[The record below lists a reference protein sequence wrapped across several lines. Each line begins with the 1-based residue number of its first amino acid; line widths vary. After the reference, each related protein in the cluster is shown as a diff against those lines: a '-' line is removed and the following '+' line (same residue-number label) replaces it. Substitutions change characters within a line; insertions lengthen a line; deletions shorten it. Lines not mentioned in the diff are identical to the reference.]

1 MFQVGEDCE
10 VMIRVDEESEEEDFQ
25 LVSGET
31 CKARGK
37 NTQWYETKLTIFLSA
52 ADDRMDGVFT
62 PVSGEASFQH
72 FVGNF
77 QYVTQSCEMSGMW
90 EIYLCKNFGD
100 PG

>member
-31 CKARGK
+31 CKAREK
-37 NTQWYETKLTIFLSA
+37 IRSDINFKLTIFLSA

-72 FVGNF
+72 FVRNF
-77 QYVTQSCEMSGMW
+77 QYVTQSCEMSGIW

-100 PG
+100 LG